1 MANLKDL
8 SREYEE
14 RRFPPARRLDVHG
27 EGPGAARQRAL
38 QWIQSHAHE
47 APGSEL
53 LVVVERGVRP
63 GSRGGPV
70 RKSVEAMLDQLEG
83 GLIEWWQSFGPGSI
97 ALRISDDPRM
107 SPVPAPVAPDPRDEG
122 RTPETAGAVLIPP
135 AADIPEE
142 LLPVARRAAELRR
155 MREGLSV
162 SILEVLLRRIWIEA
176 QAIAMGERLSFETA
190 LHQILRVE
198 ERRAYEE

>member
-1 MANLKDL
+1 VANLKDL
-8 SREYEE
+8 TREYEA

-27 EGPGAARQRAL
+27 EGPVAARQRAL
-38 QWIQSHAHE
+38 QWIQSFAHE

-70 RKSVEAMLDQLEG
+70 RKSVEAMLDQLQG

-97 ALRISDDPRM
+97 ALRIADDPRM
-107 SPVPAPVAPDPRDEG
+107 SALSAPTAPDPKDDG

-135 AADIPEE
+135 DADIPEE

-155 MREGLSV
+155 MREGQSV
-162 SILEVLLRRIWIEA
+162 SILDVLLRRIWIEA
-176 QAIAMGERLSFETA
+176 QAIAMDRRLTFDAA
-190 LHQILRVE
+190 LQQILRME
-198 ERRAYEE
+198 EQRAYEE